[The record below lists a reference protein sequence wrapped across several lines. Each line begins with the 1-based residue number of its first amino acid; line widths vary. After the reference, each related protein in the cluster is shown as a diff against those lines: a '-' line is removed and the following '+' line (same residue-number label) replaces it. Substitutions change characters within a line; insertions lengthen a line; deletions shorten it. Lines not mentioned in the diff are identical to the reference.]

1 MCERKRKRIIEV
13 IFTKEGNIMEKLLL
27 IEEEL
32 IPNFKRMLYLLQNE
46 ASDHIYLKQHD
57 QIYIALEK
65 EQEKLNLKDYSDFD
79 LEEFLKQNPSNDFTE
94 LYYNPEFSPLT
105 RLTYQVEKE
114 KLCRLKKKSEKR
126 RLTDIEK
133 SDYYKI
139 IYHFRTVERYLYCHE
154 AKDDVKFYSSF
165 YLQVFYSLWYH
176 TPGLEVPTDVK
187 FTLPYWVTGKNVSL
201 EEYEMMEQIFLEKFF
216 EFFLPEIDE
225 IPVPS
230 FQFDYNL
237 LFFETFLNLGLE
249 HWEKKDLR
257 KVIDISVEKENK
269 QALLQLLRKTK

>member
-1 MCERKRKRIIEV
+1 
-13 IFTKEGNIMEKLLL
+13 MEKLLS
-27 IEEEL
+27 IEKEL

-46 ASDHIYLKQHD
+46 VSDHIYFKQHD
-57 QIYIALEK
+57 QIFMALEK
-65 EQEKLNLKDYSDFD
+65 EQEKLNFKDYSDFD

-94 LYYNPEFSPLT
+94 LYYNPEFSALK

-114 KLCRLKKKSEKR
+114 KLWRLKKKSEKR

-139 IYHFRTVERYLYCHE
+139 LYHFRTVERYFHCHE
-154 AKDDVKFYSSF
+154 VKDDVKSYTSF

-187 FTLPYWVTGKNVSL
+187 FTFPYWVTGKNISL
-201 EEYEMMEQIFLEKFF
+201 EEYEMVEQIFLEKFF
-216 EFFLPEIDE
+216 EFFLPEIEE
-225 IPVPS
+225 IPVSS

-249 HWEKKDLR
+249 HWKKKDLR
-257 KVIDISVEKENK
+257 KAIDISVENENK